1 MIQYLGRQP
10 IIKHEGGIFA
20 YDLFYRDE
28 NLTGD
33 VEDGRQATARVINS
47 VLNQFGTKKL
57 LGGHLAFIKVDR
69 SFLMHDLIF
78 SIPKEFF
85 VLSLL
90 DDIAVD
96 DKIIERIQQLHFRG
110 FRLALN
116 DMALSAQTVKKFKPV
131 LDYMAFCKIDILR
144 SDMDFLEEGVNALK
158 QYPCQIIAAKVET
171 MVENEYLHGIGID
184 LFQGYYF
191 AKPKI
196 IENKNYDPDQLSV
209 MQLCN
214 MMMSEVGI
222 DEITE
227 AFEAN
232 HAITLQLLQFI
243 NSAEFHFR
251 KQISSIHQVLVLLGR
266 MPLTQWLLLMIY
278 SKSVSNDYNA
288 HSPLLLMVK
297 SRTELMT
304 SLLKLIRPDAKS
316 ALVGEAYFVGVLS
329 LMDTLFSIDL
339 ETILNDLNVAEGVK
353 EALLNGSGLL
363 GEIYGVVKSIEHF
376 DTDAI
381 ETFIIKYNLNTE
393 SVERL
398 MIEAIEN
405 VNIFE
410 ESLSN
415 NQSVI

>member
-10 IIKHEGGIFA
+10 IIRQEGGIFA

-90 DDIAVD
+90 DDIGID
-96 DKIIERIQQLHFRG
+96 DKIIERIKQLHFRG
-110 FRLALN
+110 FSLALN
-116 DMALSAQTVKKFKPV
+116 DMALSAEILEKFKPI
-131 LDYMAFCKIDILR
+131 LGYMNFCKIDILR
-144 SDMDFLEEGVNALK
+144 SDVEFLEEGVKLLK
-158 QYPCQIIAAKVET
+158 QYPFQIIATKVET
-171 MVENEYLHGIGID
+171 IVENEYLHGIGID

-227 AFEAN
+227 AFEEN
-232 HAITLQLLQFI
+232 HAITLQLLQFV

-251 KQISSIHQVLVLLGR
+251 KKISSIHQVLVLMGR
-266 MPLTQWLLLMIY
+266 VPLTQWLLLMIY
-278 SKSVSNDYNA
+278 SKSVSNSQNA

-304 SLLKLIRPDAKS
+304 TILKLIRPDAKS
-316 ALVGEAYFVGVLS
+316 SLVGEAYFVGVLS
-329 LMDTLFSIDL
+329 LMDTLFSMDL
-339 ETILNDLNVAEGVK
+339 ETILHDLNVSEDVR
-353 EALLNGSGLL
+353 EALLNGTGLL
-363 GEIYGVVKSIEHF
+363 GEIYSVIDSIEHF
-376 DTDAI
+376 DTLTI
-381 ETFIIKYNLNTE
+381 EAFIMKYSLNTE

-405 VNIFE
+405 VNAFE
-410 ESLSN
+410 ESLN
-415 NQSVI
+415 NTASVI